1 MEIKGKTALITGS
14 AIRLGR
20 AIALSLA
27 TYGCNLILHYHK
39 SEGPALQLLKEVSNL
54 GIEATL
60 INSDLS
66 NEADI
71 LSLFPQVYDLNK
83 QVDILI
89 NNASVYI
96 RANASETSLDIWNK
110 QFALNIRAP
119 FFLSKAF
126 YEQLPSGKQG
136 KIVNISDARVFHQQP
151 DHFAY
156 RLTKSAL
163 HDMTKMM
170 AIEFAPRVT
179 VNALALGIMLP
190 LAGKENVDLH
200 SLANSRIPLKRIGS
214 PEIAAQNVLHIL
226 NQDFMTGEILRV
238 DGGEFLL

>member
-71 LSLFPQVYDLNK
+71 LSLFPQVHDLNK